1 MAHSKEAAKEQNRDV
16 RAVMARHSLDF
27 GQVSVTVTHGV
38 AYLYGRVRT
47 LRGYESQ
54 YREIREA
61 FLKALRAKTGIR
73 EVVEQWQVI
82 E

>member
-1 MAHSKEAAKEQNRDV
+1 MAHSIEAAKEQNRDV

-38 AYLYGRVRT
+38 VYLYGRVRT

>member
-1 MAHSKEAAKEQNRDV
+1 
-16 RAVMARHSLDF
+16 
-27 GQVSVTVTHGV
+27 VTVTHGV
-38 AYLYGRVRT
+38 VYLYGRVRT
-47 LRGYESQ
+47 LRGYETQ

>member
-38 AYLYGRVRT
+38 VYLYGRVRT
-47 LRGYESQ
+47 LRGYETQ

-61 FLKALRAKTGIR
+61 FLKALRAKTGFR